1 MGRGDEGDANDAAA
15 PPWGVSPASPLRS
28 AAPSVTGW
36 GCDLLSPAEEHGAGP
51 GAASPPHVNLLFSAC
66 DSEPI
71 YVARLGVQY

>member
-36 GCDLLSPAEEHGAGP
+36 GCDLLSPTEEHGAGP

-66 DSEPI
+66 DGEPI